1 MKKPDGIVEQ
11 VWESRVLRYKA
22 YEAHKA
28 YDKAR
33 ERHERA
39 EQACR
44 DIPRLDTES
53 LLDGD
58 QGNIIA
64 YNYEQETRRKMNKS
78 CEVMAEAYCDY
89 INHKRN
95 IRSEK

>member
-1 MKKPDGIVEQ
+1 MKKPSGIEEQ

-22 YEAHKA
+22 HEAHKEFE
-28 YDKAR
+28 KAR
-33 ERHERA
+33 ERHEKA

-44 DIPRLDTES
+44 DIPRL
-53 LLDGD
+53 
-58 QGNIIA
+58 NINA
-64 YNYEQETRRKMNKS
+64 YNHEQDTRRAMNKS
-78 CEVMAEAYCDY
+78 FEIMAEAYCDY